1 MNFKKILL
9 GSAIF
14 ATTFGF
20 IACGGDSSSG
30 TEEDPIPVGPDVKP
44 GDKIV
49 LPEASSLNPIEFTG
63 ISLTPMASGTAGT
76 QKIVISGLIKLI
88 QDFDPNQAG
97 ATFDPATVN
106 TQIDSVKFA
115 VARSDDQLKQ
125 DISVPVDVAPERV
138 SFSGNSFETS
148 QLNGCGQFTLYVFV
162 YSSTRDGIG
171 TKPAT
176 YTTLFGDEPAELTA
190 GTFTRAES
198 ECAAP
203 VASSSS
209 VAPVSSACTQV
220 TANELQLSNSLG
232 SSQVAINFTTGL
244 ADNPHVTVEFKD
256 GVAMFTAGA
265 GVTVV
270 EDNYTQTTGL
280 LPQGPV
286 CRESFSP
293 SATQAAGVELASGTW
308 IDITGPDGILYPV
321 MIKKTMMENDTK
333 GTLTLYYF
341 K

>member
-20 IACGGDSSSG
+20 IACGGDSSS
-30 TEEDPIPVGPDVKP
+30 TEPDPTPVGTDVNP

-49 LPEASSLNPIEFTG
+49 LPEASDLNPIEFSG
-63 ISLTPMASGTAGT
+63 ISLMSMASGVEGT
-76 QKIVISGLIKLI
+76 QKIVVSGLIKLAA
-88 QDFDPNQAG
+88 DFDPNQKG
-97 ATFDPATVN
+97 ATFDPATMT

-115 VARSDDQLKQ
+115 VAKLADQTKQ
-125 DISVPVDVAPERV
+125 DINVPVQIAPERV
-138 SFSGNSFETS
+138 SFSGSEFLTS
-148 QLNGCGQFTLYVFV
+148 QLTGCGQFALYVVV
-162 YSSTRDGIG
+162 YSSTVDQNGSA
-171 TKPAT
+171 PAI
-176 YTTLFGDEPAELTA
+176 YTAVFGDDATEVAQ

-209 VAPVSSACTQV
+209 VAPVSSACTNV

-232 SSQVAINFTTGL
+232 SSLTSINFATGL

-256 GVAMFTAGA
+256 GYATFVAGA
-265 GVTVV
+265 GVTIV

-280 LPQGPV
+280 LPTGPV
-286 CRESFSP
+286 CRESFMP
-293 SATQAAGVELASGTW
+293 SGTSAVGVELASGTW

-321 MIKKTMMENDTK
+321 MIKKTMMENDSK
-333 GTLTLYYF
+333 GTLTIFYF